1 MPENHTDDVARAK
14 DRLERFRL
22 SNADL
27 SQQLS
32 DALRRSQ
39 RLASSLGFRDI
50 YEAQAA
56 IDTADSDLS
65 YWQCFEE
72 LETLRAQVR
81 DLTAQRDNALARMK
95 RLEEQRQSRPP

>member
-1 MPENHTDDVARAK
+1 MSQNHIDDAARVRN
-14 DRLERFRL
+14 RLKRFQL

-39 RLASSLGFRDI
+39 RLASSLGFRDV

-65 YWQCFEE
+65 YRQCFEE
-72 LETLRAQVR
+72 LEMLRAV
-81 DLTAQRDNALARMK
+81 K
-95 RLEEQRQSRPP
+95 RSEEQKQARPL

>member
-1 MPENHTDDVARAK
+1 MTQNHTDDVARVRN
-14 DRLERFRL
+14 RLERFQL

-39 RLASSLGFRDI
+39 RLASSLGFRDV

-65 YWQCFEE
+65 YHQCFEE
-72 LETLRAQVR
+72 LEMLRARVR
-81 DLTAQRDNALARMK
+81 DLTAGALATVERS
-95 RLEEQRQSRPP
+95 EEQKQARPL

>member
-1 MPENHTDDVARAK
+1 MPIDDIARTR
-14 DRLERFRL
+14 DRLQRFQL

-32 DALRRSQ
+32 EALGRSQ

-50 YEAQAA
+50 YEAQAT
-56 IDTADSDLS
+56 IDTADSDIP
-65 YWQCFEE
+65 YRQCFEE

-81 DLTAQRDNALARMK
+81 ELTGQRDTGLS
-95 RLEEQRQSRPP
+95 QGQS